1 MQVDSQT
8 QPILHT
14 LALPSM
20 PASPRGLATGEHAE
34 SSRTHCSIGK
44 SELPMCFQTMLAQM
58 FGDYPLES
66 RRGQGPEPGWSCAWP
81 HIACSNDRQS
91 KALRHSRGMQDLS
104 HPCIGLRQHR
114 NSCSFDVARFFVFLL
129 FGKAPGM
136 LSARLGNLAS
146 QPPEESSRDS
156 WPRQARSTR
165 PLRSSSGPWSA
176 YN

>member
-8 QPILHT
+8 QPILNT

-114 NSCSFDVARFFVFLL
+114 NSCSFDVARFFVFLFVWQSAWHAICETGEPSKSASRGIFKRL
-129 FGKAPGM
+129 LAAP
-136 LSARLGNLAS
+136 S
-146 QPPEESSRDS
+146 QEH
-156 WPRQARSTR
+156 QA
-165 PLRSSSGPWSA
+165 P
-176 YN
+176 